1 VSAPAGPGGGDR
13 PLDVIVI
20 GGGIVGLST
29 AWHLAQSGAEV
40 RCLERAQPGAGQS
53 AGLTRIFRHV
63 HDTPELVALAR
74 RSLGRWRA
82 WEARSGRQ
90 LVGQEGLVFHG
101 DDAERVLG
109 LLRGAQLEAEPA
121 GAAAQREALPILAP
135 PDGEAVIDRGA
146 GAIRVRRALSLLSG
160 WLGAALV
167 SAEVFGLRVEGDG
180 VLAHTSEGFVRAA
193 AAVVCAGART
203 ATIARTLGVELPVA
217 HSCHLR
223 ATFDV
228 RPEAR
233 ARTLACWIDRSGVAG
248 DAAYGSP
255 IGSSGRYA
263 IGLGDPDANV
273 PVAPDAGTLPAEG
286 DLRPAL
292 DRLRALVARSMPGL
306 EPEPVG
312 LRLCVSTRLPWS
324 DDGFAAWQAGPVT
337 LFAGNNCFKHAPVLG
352 ELLAESVL
360 GGRVPAA
367 LEPRA

>member
-1 VSAPAGPGGGDR
+1 MSTAGPGGGGDR
-13 PLDVIVI
+13 PPDVIVV

-29 AWHLAQSGAEV
+29 AWHLAQSGADV
-40 RCLERAQPGAGQS
+40 RCIERARPGAGQS

-90 LVGQEGLVFHG
+90 LVGQEGLVYHG
-101 DDAERVLG
+101 EDAGRALE
-109 LLRGAQLEAEPA
+109 LLRAAQLEADPA
-121 GAAAQREALPILAP
+121 DAAAQREALPILAP
-135 PDGEAVIDRGA
+135 PEGEAVLDRGA
-146 GAIRVRRALSLLSG
+146 GAIRVRRALSLLAG
-160 WLGAALV
+160 WLGAGLV
-167 SAEVFGLRVEGDG
+167 SAEVLGLRVEGDG
-180 VLAHTSEGFVRAA
+180 VLAHTSEGLVRAS

-203 ATIARTLGVELPVA
+203 ATIARALGLELPVA

-233 ARTLACWIDRSGVAG
+233 ARSLACWIDRNGAAG

-255 IGSSGRYA
+255 VGSSGRYA

-273 PVAPDAGTLPAEG
+273 PVSPEAGTMPAEG

-292 DRLRALVARSMPGL
+292 ERLSALARRTMPGL
-306 EPEPVG
+306 DPEPVA

-324 DDGFAAWQAGPVT
+324 DDGFAAWQDGPVT
-337 LFAGNNCFKHAPVLG
+337 LFAGNNAFKHAPVLG
-352 ELLAESVL
+352 ELLAEAAL

-367 LEPRA
+367 LEPPA